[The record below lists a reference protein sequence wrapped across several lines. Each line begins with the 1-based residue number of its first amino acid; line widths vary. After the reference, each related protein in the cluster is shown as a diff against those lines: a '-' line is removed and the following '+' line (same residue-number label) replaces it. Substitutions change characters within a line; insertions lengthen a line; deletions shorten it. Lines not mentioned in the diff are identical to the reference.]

1 MTPDRIEKSVIL
13 RASLERVWQAIADS
27 AQFGTWFGVAFDG
40 PFVAGSHLTGRIV
53 PTRVDPEVADLQ
65 RPHEGKSFA
74 FYVEEI
80 EPMRR
85 IAFRWHPYAVEPGV
99 DYAREPTTRIVF
111 EIRQAE
117 QGTLLVITET
127 GFSNI
132 PLERRAKA
140 FTANDGGWTKQ
151 LRLIA
156 KFLAQQNATPGPAAG
171 ADAGA

>member
-13 RASLERVWQAIADS
+13 RAPLERVWRAIADS
-27 AQFGTWFGVAFDG
+27 TQFGTWFGVAFDG

-53 PTRVDPEVADLQ
+53 PTRVDPEVAQLQ
-65 RPHEGKSFA
+65 RPHEGKSFT
-74 FYVEEI
+74 FYVEDI

-85 IAFRWHPYAVEPGV
+85 IAFRWHPYAVEPGI
-99 DYAREPTTRIVF
+99 DYAREPTTLIVF
-111 EIRQAE
+111 EIKQAE
-117 QGTLLVITET
+117 TGTLLVITES

-151 LRLIA
+151 LQLIA
-156 KFLAQQNATPGPAAG
+156 KYLAQQDPTRRPAAG